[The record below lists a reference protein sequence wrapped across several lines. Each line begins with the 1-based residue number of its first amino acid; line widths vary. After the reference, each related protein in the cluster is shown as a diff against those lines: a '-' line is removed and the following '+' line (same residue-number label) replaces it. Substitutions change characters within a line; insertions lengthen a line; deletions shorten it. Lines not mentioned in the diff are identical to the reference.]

1 MKIIFD
7 IDGTLTDYNAF
18 VQQTAVPYFK
28 KKYGWDVIHS
38 NALEIEDVFEIKS
51 RLCELYGQVQ
61 SEEQF
66 EKVMDKFW
74 IGHRF
79 LKYALLTKFRPYTRK
94 TICDFRRKGYI
105 VEFWTSRQ
113 KTTEKNIIGALARA
127 LTVFQF
133 YVNGIFVP
141 YKSIR
146 FYKSDK
152 EKLADILKEQ
162 PAIVVDDKP
171 EVIEAL
177 DRHHSLCICIGGV
190 HNRDVKNRVS
200 GFEPDAFMDIL
211 KKVYGS
217 KALEMMDNLAGSSKL
232 YRKLLFFRRLL
243 LNWNA
248 ETYILNTQNLVHDYT
263 GGVIY
268 ASNHRSTLD
277 PLYIT
282 GYLNEEI
289 HWVALK
295 RFFTAEDSIF
305 NNSKNRL
312 LRLITQKGFTRLYF
326 FPIERKKDNPDANN
340 YESVKHMN
348 MCLKVGGRIGIFP
361 EGTTTREGDKEFNAF
376 DPGFLVLAEQARAM
390 IQPITV
396 LWQKKYGQRK
406 RIIINFGPAF
416 SMNGRKRDKALK
428 YFEEI
433 QRVALEENKKVM
445 NTARELKAGSNKNK
459 Q

>member
-18 VQQTAVPYFK
+18 VRQTAIPYFK
-28 KKYGWDVIHS
+28 KQYGWDVIHP
-38 NALEIEDVFEIKS
+38 NALEIEDVFEIET
-51 RLCELYGQVQ
+51 RLCQLYGQANAA
-61 SEEQF
+61 EQF
-66 EKVMDKFW
+66 KKVMDKFW
-74 IGHRF
+74 VGSRF
-79 LKYALLTKFRPYTRK
+79 LKYALLTKFRPYARK
-94 TICDFRRKGYI
+94 TICDFRKKGYT

-113 KTTEKNIIGALARA
+113 KTTEKNTIGILARI
-127 LTVFQF
+127 LTLLQF

-141 YKSIR
+141 YKNVR
-146 FYKSDK
+146 FYKNDK
-152 EKLADILKEQ
+152 EKLAAILKER
-162 PAIVVDDKP
+162 PAIIIDDKP
-171 EVIEAL
+171 ELIEIL
-177 DRHHSLCICIGGV
+177 NENHILCMCIGGV
-190 HNRDVKNRVS
+190 HNEGVKNRTKS
-200 GFEPDAFMDIL
+200 FEPDVFKDVL

-217 KALEMMDNLAGSSKL
+217 SKLEMMDNLAGSSKL
-232 YRKLLFFRRLL
+232 YRKLLFFKKFL

-248 ETYILNTQNLVHDYT
+248 ETYVLNPQNLVQDYT
-263 GGVIY
+263 GGIIY

-312 LRLITQKGFTRLYF
+312 LCEITKKGFKKLYF
-326 FPIERKKDNPDANN
+326 FPIERKRDNPNANN
-340 YESVKHMN
+340 YETIKHMN
-348 MCLKVGGRIGIFP
+348 TCLKVGGRIGIFP
-361 EGTTTREGDKEFNAF
+361 EGTTTREEDKDFNDF
-376 DPGFLVLAEQARAM
+376 DPGFLVLAEQARAV

-396 LWQKKYGQRK
+396 LWQKKYKQRK

-416 SMNGRKRDKALK
+416 IMNGRKRDEALK

-433 QRVALEENKKVM
+433 QNIALEENKKVM
-445 NTARELKAGSNKNK
+445 CSAKEAEREKK
-459 Q
+459 